1 MQKQSS
7 RTYFLDISILRILS
21 IVIVVFF
28 HAYGM
33 MYADHFPS
41 SKEIYY
47 SCYYIINQC
56 IFINIGMPVFVFISG
71 YLFQHQLI
79 NNKYTSFT
87 SLLKRKFVRVIIPY
101 FVFGIIMM
109 VSTGYFHPTELL
121 SGEYWH
127 LWFLPMIFWC
137 FVISFWIN
145 KAIQK
150 KYHVYIILIIITFLL
165 SLINL
170 QIPHIL
176 GIYPIS
182 IWYCW
187 FLLGTVCYIYQS
199 KICTCISRY
208 NLWIPLLIVYL
219 VPTIL
224 SPTPYGE
231 RTWYSV
237 LSQIAIVM
245 CVWWFVHTR
254 SSDTLLKFHFTANL
268 SRYSFGVYIF
278 HNWVAFLLISK
289 TSQQLLNLPEL
300 ALNHIFLFP
309 LLFTVITFII
319 SLSVSWIIMKTRVGR
334 LLIG

>member
-1 MQKQSS
+1 MQKQSGNP
-7 RTYFLDISILRILS
+7 YFLDISILRILS

-41 SKEIYY
+41 TKDIYY
-47 SCYYIINQC
+47 SLYYTINQC

-79 NNKYTSFT
+79 NNKYTSF
-87 SLLKRKFVRVIIPY
+87 SFLLKRKFVRVIIPY
-101 FVFGIIMM
+101 LFFGVIMM
-109 VSTGYFHPTELL
+109 ATTGYFHPIELL

-137 FVISFWIN
+137 FIVSFWIN
-145 KAIQK
+145 KAIRK
-150 KYHVYIILIIITFLL
+150 KYYLYIILLIIAFFL
-165 SLINL
+165 SLIDL
-170 QIPHIL
+170 QIAHIL

-187 FLLGTVCYIYQS
+187 FLLGAVCYIYQD
-199 KICTCISRY
+199 KICAYISRHH
-208 NLWIPLLIVYL
+208 LWIPLLIVYL
-219 VPTIL
+219 VPAIL

-245 CVWWFVHTR
+245 CVWWFVHSR
-254 SSDTLLKFHFTANL
+254 SSDTLSKFDFTANL
-268 SRYSFGVYIF
+268 SKYSFGVYIF
-278 HNWVAFLLISK
+278 HNWIAFLLISK
-289 TSQQLLNLPEL
+289 TSQRIFNLPDL
-300 ALNHIFLFP
+300 AQSHIFLFP
-309 LLFTVITFII
+309 LCFTIVIFII
-319 SLSVSWIIMKTRVGR
+319 SFSASWVLMKNRIGR
-334 LLIG
+334 WLIG